1 MNYLLDYNNIKAEQP
16 KYCTLSLWEH
26 QKILLNKC
34 EELEKQQKNLYA
46 LTDDPGTGKTYVI
59 LSLISNCINQD
70 TILLGN
76 SCKSTNIIIVTENIY
91 KQWCES
97 IDKFTN
103 IKYKKF
109 INYSDISSLYFD
121 NKIIEDQNILLT
133 TPMYYKL
140 ISDIVIDQ
148 KMNIKRIIIDEINNV
163 SNYIQNDIIA
173 DNIWLISGTFD
184 INNIGYFSDSN
195 IHQVKCKDELYEVV
209 NNLEEPD
216 IKYIICEN
224 KELELV
230 SDLFNIEEL
239 AEINGLGFTSKYDNM
254 ILYLN
259 NKLKEEIKNYD
270 EEIKQIKNTIKKIND
285 DDYII
290 NELIKKK
297 EMLEKKYNISNKKL
311 EILKQHIKDSKS
323 CIICFDNIDIKNI
336 YTIKCCFNIYCK
348 NCIDRIR
355 LDSNKCAYC
364 RTEITDIFNIFKML
378 TKSNNMLTKSNN
390 MLTNPNKM
398 LTNSNDKLHNLINK
412 LMQVEKLKNK
422 DGDCKEIFKK
432 KIEAL
437 PNVILTNKEKLNYI
451 KTYLE
456 QDLTNKSIIIF
467 SNYSKIFDEIQKYLD
482 SKKITNTTLDGGNL
496 KEIEKQLYDFKNK
509 KATILMANGMMHGCG
524 INLEHTTDIILVHNY
539 NNDKDK
545 RLEQQIISRAQ
556 RPGRIN
562 KLYIRKLCYI
572 NEYTLY

>member
-16 KYCTLSLWEH
+16 KYSSISLWEH
-26 QKILLNKC
+26 QKILLKKC
-34 EELEKQQKNLYA
+34 EELEKRQNKLYA
-46 LTDDPGTGKTYVI
+46 LTDNPGTGKTYVI

-70 TILLGN
+70 TVLLGN
-76 SCKSTNIIIVTENIY
+76 TCKSINIIIVTENIY
-91 KQWCES
+91 KQWYES

-184 INNIGYFSDSN
+184 IKKIGYFTDSN
-195 IHQVKCKDELYEVV
+195 IYQIKCKDELYEVV

-224 KELELV
+224 KELELI
-230 SDLFNIEEL
+230 SDLFNTKEL

-270 EEIKQIKNTIKKIND
+270 DEIKEIKNTMMKINNN
-285 DDYII
+285 DYII

-297 EMLEKKYNISNKKL
+297 EILEKKYNISNKKL
-311 EILKQHIKDSKS
+311 EILKQRIKKTNS
-323 CIICFDNIDIKNI
+323 CIICFDDIEIKNI
-336 YTIKCCFNIYCK
+336 YTINCCFNIYCK
-348 NCIDRIR
+348 NCINRIV
-355 LDSNKCAYC
+355 LESNKCAYC
-364 RTEITDIFNIFKML
+364 RTKITDFFNIFKML
-378 TKSNNMLTKSNN
+378 TKSNNMLTNPNKILTKSNN
-390 MLTNPNKM
+390 N
-398 LTNSNDKLHNLINK
+398 LHNLINK

-422 DGDCKEIFKK
+422 DGDCKQILKK
-432 KIEAL
+432 NIEAL
-437 PNVILTNKEKLNYI
+437 PNVILTNKEKLNFI
-451 KTYLE
+451 KTYLD
-456 QDLTNKSIIIF
+456 QDLTDKSIIIF

-496 KEIEKQLYDFKNK
+496 KEIEKQLYNFKNK
-509 KATILMANGMMHGCG
+509 KATILMANGMMHGYG

-545 RLEQQIISRAQ
+545 LLEQQIISRAQ
-556 RPGRIN
+556 RPGRKN

-572 NEYTLY
+572 NEYSIY